1 MARHLAF
8 GRAYYR
14 SGPATVVMTRDEYE
28 RRLLDRMRESSGFE
42 RRVEPAWA
50 DTEVDQDALHRFGE
64 RLALLGRLHLGRS
77 GALTV
82 AAILLFGR
90 APQGPLLQAVV
101 RARARR
107 GAAEDSAPIEGTL
120 FDQIDRACDFVARN
134 LKIRAVRTGVVRKD
148 VPDLPLDAVREVIAN
163 AVAHRDYRS
172 TAAIQLRLDDDG
184 LVIWNPGHF
193 PPPITPE
200 ALRREHPS
208 VPTNP
213 LLARALYLAGYI
225 EEWGTGTLRVV
236 EAMAKNGNPPPLFE
250 ERDGG
255 VRVALPLTG
264 ALPADLL
271 PRERAFT
278 AGGPRGRFD
287 GRRAL
292 GP

>member
-1 MARHLAF
+1 M
-8 GRAYYR
+8 
-14 SGPATVVMTRDEYE
+14 
-28 RRLLDRMRESSGFE
+28 
-42 RRVEPAWA
+42 
-50 DTEVDQDALHRFGE
+50 
-64 RLALLGRLHLGRS
+64 
-77 GALTV
+77 
-82 AAILLFGR
+82 
-90 APQGPLLQAVV
+90 V

-134 LKIRAVRTGVVRKD
+134 LKVRAVRTGVVRKD

-172 TAAIQLRLDDDG
+172 TAAAQLRLDDDG

-255 VRVALPLTG
+255 VRVALPMTG

-271 PRERAFT
+271 PREQAFLKRRRSASPFSTSDYARAT
-278 AGGPRGRFD
+278 RVSHRT
-287 GRRAL
+287 AL
-292 GP
+292 GDLGHLESLGLVRRTGQGRSTRWSVT